1 MRNVKMLTIRRLAL
15 SLILIPAMASAQRG
29 SGGGGGSGG
38 SGRVRG
44 DPNADWKSIAGSSEG
59 IKLSNRDIE
68 NINPVKLLIDK
79 RKDINLS
86 DDQLHRVKDLDA
98 KLTEK
103 NHDSFTALDS
113 LRRLTKPPAHEPND
127 DERARMMAA
136 RGAVASTVA
145 TIRDNY
151 AASLTEA
158 LQVLDETQ
166 RKSAAE
172 LLDKQR
178 TEAEAMLREK
188 LGGRG

>member
-1 MRNVKMLTIRRLAL
+1 MRTIRRLVL
-15 SLILIPAMASAQRG
+15 GLILVPTIASAQRG
-29 SGGGGGSGG
+29 SGGGGSG

-44 DPNADWKSIAGSSEG
+44 EPNADWKSIVGSNDG
-59 IKLSNRDIE
+59 IKLSNRDVE
-68 NINPVKLLIDK
+68 NINPLKLLVDK
-79 RKDINLS
+79 RKDLKLS
-86 DDQLHRVKDLDA
+86 DDQLTRLKDLDA
-98 KLTEK
+98 KLNVK
-103 NHDSFTALDS
+103 NQDSFTALDS
-113 LRRLTKPPAHEPND
+113 LRRLTKPPAHEPTD
-127 DERARMMAA
+127 DERARIMTA
-136 RGAVASTVA
+136 RGAVAATVA

-172 LLDKQR
+172 LLDRQR